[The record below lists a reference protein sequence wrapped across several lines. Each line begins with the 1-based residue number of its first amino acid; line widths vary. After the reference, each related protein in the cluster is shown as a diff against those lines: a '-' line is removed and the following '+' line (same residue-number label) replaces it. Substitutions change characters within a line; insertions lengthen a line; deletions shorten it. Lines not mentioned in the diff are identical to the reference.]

1 MRLSE
6 LAGKR
11 IINLYDG
18 EIIGT
23 AGDSDLLIDSVSGL
37 ITEIIIPP
45 GRNPAAARRRATYRA
60 SFPKKTNVKPN
71 NARFCFSMRGFNR
84 KMPVRTKMIS

>member
-23 AGDSDLLIDSVSGL
+23 AGESDLLIDSSSGL

-45 GRNPAAARRRATYRA
+45 GRGPAASRRPLTIPWAA
-60 SFPKKTNVKPN
+60 V
-71 NARFCFSMRGFNR
+71 R
-84 KMPVRTKMIS
+84 KIGPEVIVVDIEY